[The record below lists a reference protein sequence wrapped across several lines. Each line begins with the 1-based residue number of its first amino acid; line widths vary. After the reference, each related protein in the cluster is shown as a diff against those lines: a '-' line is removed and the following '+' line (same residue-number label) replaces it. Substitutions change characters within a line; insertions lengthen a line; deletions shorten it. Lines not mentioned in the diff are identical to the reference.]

1 MQVRV
6 PVYKLSGALRRSY
19 TVTTSPPPSPAPAF
33 CAPPTDGRTVCP
45 GAFGGITLPQCQK
58 LGCCFFVNQTKP
70 GPQCYTKTQPWPQQV
85 PIRSCNAST
94 TESDRRMAFGIAT
107 ESKSN
112 TAVARVGYDNDGFMS
127 TTTDGGSWG
136 GYTRGG
142 WEENTDG
149 DSAPFPRTT
158 SELVGSLGTPTFQ
171 SNHGPMLGPD
181 YEFAKRESA
190 FVPVECVLSAHH
202 S

>member
-1 MQVRV
+1 
-6 PVYKLSGALRRSY
+6 
-19 TVTTSPPPSPAPAF
+19 
-33 CAPPTDGRTVCP
+33 
-45 GAFGGITLPQCQK
+45 
-58 LGCCFFVNQTKP
+58 
-70 GPQCYTKTQPWPQQV
+70 
-85 PIRSCNAST
+85 
-94 TESDRRMAFGIAT
+94 MAFGIAT